1 MALAVSSPF
10 SEEARSSAVAAI
22 KLIAEHDLLNQS
34 QSKEIEKLKG
44 QIAKL
49 KKKKPAPIVVV
60 PEEVAPPP
68 TPPPTLLHV
77 VREGDSPMAIA
88 RLYTG
93 RPERMLELVAANPHK
108 PTMSLGNG
116 WRTFSTLRPGERLRL
131 PIGWA

>member
-10 SEEARSSAVAAI
+10 SEEARSSAIAAI
-22 KLIAEHDLLNQS
+22 RLIDEHDLLNQS
-34 QSKEIEKLKG
+34 QSKEIERLKS
-44 QIAKL
+44 QLAKL
-49 KKKKPAPIVVV
+49 KKKKAAAIVPA
-60 PEEVAPPP
+60 EEAPPP
-68 TPPPTLLHV
+68 PAPAAPTLLHV

-108 PTMSLGNG
+108 PTMPLGNG

-131 PIGWA
+131 PMGWA